1 MKTVNARDEGIET
14 IDAPGESF
22 AVAIQRRV
30 NATLDPRVLSDAYR
44 RLHNKAVV
52 VAIWYIAS
60 YVLLVIASGWIMGI
74 VACASFALAMTAVGF
89 NIQHDANHN
98 ALYRTSGSKRFTIP
112 NRIAGWS
119 MYALGASSKRWIEGH
134 VFTHHSSTNI
144 VGKDYDIEL
153 RPFARLA
160 PSQPRRVMHRY
171 QHLYVWML
179 YGFTAVSI
187 IMADIV
193 GIVTESFT
201 GDRHGHRPSTR
212 DYVVLLGTK
221 VLFIGATVVVP
232 LLFHPWWIVAIGV
245 GAVLTVT
252 GLLLGVV
259 FQLAHV
265 VAEAEFADGL
275 APDDVKWHEWQ
286 VRASADFCH
295 GSSLSARM
303 ITWYTGGLN
312 YQTEHHLFPQLPHTA
327 YPAIATVVE
336 TTCATYDIRYSV
348 QPTLRAAIASH
359 YRHLR
364 ALGRADLVPSTA
376 MNTRGR
382 SH

>member
-1 MKTVNARDEGIET
+1 MNT
-14 IDAPGESF
+14 IHAGDADVEPIDSPDATF
-22 AVAIQRRV
+22 AAAIQNRV
-30 NATLDPRVLSDAYR
+30 KAELDPKVLADAYR

-52 VAIWYIAS
+52 VAAWYIAS
-60 YVLLVIASGWIMGI
+60 YVLLVLASGWVLGI
-74 VACASFALAMTAVGF
+74 LACVSFALAMTAVGF

-160 PSQPRRVMHRY
+160 PSQPRRSLHRY
-171 QHLYVWML
+171 QHFYVWML
-179 YGFTAVSI
+179 YGFTAATI
-187 IMADIV
+187 IVADIV
-193 GIVTESFT
+193 GIFVESFS
-201 GDRHGHRPSTR
+201 GDRNNHKPLVR

-221 VLFIGATVVVP
+221 FLFIGATVGVP
-232 LLFHPWWIVAIGV
+232 LLFHPWWIVAIGT
-245 GAVLTVT
+245 GAVLTIT

-265 VAEAEFADGL
+265 VSEAEFADGL
-275 APDDVKWHEWQ
+275 APSDVKWHEWQ

-295 GSSLSARM
+295 GTSVSARI

-327 YPAIATVVE
+327 YPAIAPVIE
-336 TTCATYDIRYSV
+336 TTCASFDVPYSV

-364 ALGRADLVPSTA
+364 ALGRADLVPATA
-376 MNTRGR
+376 
-382 SH
+382 SHSRTGPR